1 MEILSQH
8 LQKKQA
14 TLLNAN
20 LNKQSVTHLNSLS
33 VDLSIHG
40 IPLRFHLGSEELL
53 GELYDHY
60 PLSWFQQVST
70 QVPIEI
76 TWVDNKALG
85 FSNEEWSNEIS
96 PDCHVSYES
105 HQQIAVQRDF
115 AAVLEDKKCFLICP
129 YHLDDGFFN
138 FLRWLLP
145 VLLVEQGKLVLHSS
159 CVIDDK
165 GYAYFSLGPSG
176 AGKSTIASFRSRK
189 KILGDDMNV
198 IKFENNQCWAQ
209 AGALGQA
216 LLNPT
221 EYSNWYPVKAF
232 FWLKKNEIVC
242 LQDVPKTTQIRLL
255 SSAVANVFWNQLPAE
270 NVQKIFLLVCTLL
283 QKTPLYELSFSRK
296 EKIWDE
302 IFAQVNQGAKS

>member
-8 LQKKQA
+8 LKNKQA
-14 TLLNAN
+14 ALLEAHLNEQRVAD
-20 LNKQSVTHLNSLS
+20 LNKLT
-33 VDLSIHG
+33 VDISIHG
-40 IPLRFHLGSEELL
+40 IPLRFHLSSEELL
-53 GELYDHY
+53 GQLYDHY
-60 PLSWFQQVST
+60 PLSWFQQSPW
-70 QVPIEI
+70 QEPIDI
-76 TWVDNKALG
+76 FWIDNNQLG
-85 FSNEEWSNEIS
+85 WTNANWSDEAS
-96 PDCHVSYES
+96 PDCHVINVGD
-105 HQQIAVQRDF
+105 QQIAVQRDF
-115 AAVLEDKKCFLICP
+115 AAVLENKKCFLICP

-145 VLLVEQGKLVLHSS
+145 VLLIEQGKLVLHSS
-159 CVIDDK
+159 CVIDEK
-165 GYAYFSLGPSG
+165 GMAYFSLGPSG

-232 FWLKKNEIVC
+232 FWLKKGETIS
-242 LQDVPKTTQIRLL
+242 LQEVPKAAQIRLL
-255 SSAVANVFWNQLPAE
+255 SSAVANVFWSQLPTQ
-270 NVQKIFLLVCTLL
+270 NVQKIFLLVCLLL
-283 QKTPLYELSFSRK
+283 QKTPLYELSFPKR

-302 IFAQVNQGAKS
+302 IFAHANQDQK

>member
-1 MEILSQH
+1 MENLSQH
-8 LQKKQA
+8 LKNKQA
-14 TLLNAN
+14 TLLKAHLITPSFAQ
-20 LNKQSVTHLNSLS
+20 LNTLT
-33 VDLSIHG
+33 VDLCIHG
-40 IPLRFHLGSEELL
+40 IPLRFHLSSEELI

-60 PLSWFQQVST
+60 PLAWFQQSSLNE
-70 QVPIEI
+70 PIDI
-76 TWVDNKALG
+76 FWIDNSKLG
-85 FSNEEWSNEIS
+85 WSNEDWCDESS
-96 PDCHVSYES
+96 PECHVVNNGN
-105 HQQIAVQRDF
+105 QQIAVQRDF
-115 AAVLEDKKCFLICP
+115 AAVLESKKCFLICP

-159 CVIDDK
+159 CVLDEK
-165 GYAYFSLGPSG
+165 GMAYFSLGPSG

-189 KILGDDMNV
+189 KILGDDMNI

-232 FWLKKNEIVC
+232 FWLKKSEAVS
-242 LQDVPKTTQIRLL
+242 LGELSKVAQIRLL
-255 SSAVANVFWNQLPAE
+255 SSAVANVFWSQLPSE
-270 NVQKIFLLVCTLL
+270 NVQKIFLLVGLLL
-283 QKTPLYELSFSRK
+283 QKTPLYELSFPKK

-302 IFAQVNQGAKS
+302 IFAQVSKDQK